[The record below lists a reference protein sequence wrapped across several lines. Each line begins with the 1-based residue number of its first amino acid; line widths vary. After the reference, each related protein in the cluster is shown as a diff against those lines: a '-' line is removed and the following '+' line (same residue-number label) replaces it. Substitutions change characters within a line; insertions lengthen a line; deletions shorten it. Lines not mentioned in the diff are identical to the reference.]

1 MEQTAIDWLYE
12 QLPIR
17 IKNSYSKEIE
27 RAREIFKEQI
37 TNSYYHGTLDYD
49 GSYSADDY
57 FKDTFKTE

>member
-27 RAREIFKEQI
+27 RAREMFKSQI
-37 TNSYYHGTLDYD
+37 TKSYYHGTFDYD
-49 GSYSADDY
+49 ASYSADDY